1 MNYMQ
6 CPGGRQRALTLSYD
20 DGMEQDIRLLE
31 ILDKHGIKCTFNVNG
46 ASFEQEERSFPDWQT
61 FRKMASR
68 QAAEVYSKAIANGH
82 EVATHGYSHPFLD
95 KLPAELA
102 VYEITED
109 RKRLEEMFGTVIKG
123 HAYPYGTTSDQTVD
137 ILRQCGILYARTIES
152 TGNFDVPT
160 DWLRMPAT
168 CHHNDPNLMTLAE
181 QFLEDSRYH
190 HPKLFYLWGHT
201 YEFDDDRNWEVIEK
215 FAEFIGNRDN
225 IWYASN
231 MQIHDYVEA
240 YRALRFSAN
249 GNTVYNPTALTVW
262 FSSNEVNVRV
272 APGETVKIK

>member
-1 MNYMQ
+1 
-6 CPGGRQRALTLSYD
+6 
-20 DGMEQDIRLLE
+20 MEQDIRLLE

-46 ASFEQEERSFPDWQT
+46 ASFEQEERSFHDWQT
-61 FRKMASR
+61 FRKMARR
-68 QAAEVYSKAIANGH
+68 QATEVYSKAIANGH

-95 KLPAELA
+95 KLPSELA

-109 RKRLEEMFGTVIKG
+109 RKRLEEIFGTVIKG
-123 HAYPYGTTSDQTVD
+123 HAYPYGTTSDQTVE

-181 QFLEDSRYH
+181 QFLEDTRYH

-201 YEFDDDRNWEVIEK
+201 FEFDDDRNWEVIEK

-249 GNTVYNPTALTVW
+249 GNTVYNPTAQTVW